1 MRWVSTLH
9 LQFPFAYF
17 KYAYTRISY
26 HYHQGDDCDSNA
38 VALTPQQKSYV
49 SSLALVDNIVS
60 AVLSSNLIEW
70 IERASESRK
79 RKVVEHRG

>member
-17 KYAYTRISY
+17 KYAYTRLSY

-60 AVLSSNLIEW
+60 GVRIDEMHLCLRRHKARLFANP
-70 IERASESRK
+70 
-79 RKVVEHRG
+79 